1 MVGYFISIWTDL
13 CFTWREKGFT
23 RRHEAL
29 FEISVGGTEEL
40 FNFQVIN
47 NGADKCGYEVFAG
60 NKLVA
65 VFEPDGKVYFQM
77 WRSPG
82 GLGKE
87 VIVQI
92 ADRIE
97 AHYL

>member
-1 MVGYFISIWTDL
+1 M
-13 CFTWREKGFT
+13 EKFD
-23 RRHEAL
+23 
-29 FEISVGGTEEL
+29 ISVAGIDEL

-47 NGADKCGYEVFAG
+47 NGADKCEYEVFAG
-60 NKLVA
+60 NKPVA
-65 VFEPDGKVYFQM
+65 VFEPDENEYIHIC
-77 WRSPG
+77 RNPG
-82 GLGKE
+82 GLDEE